1 MHTAYLNI
9 GANIGAP
16 RRTIWQA
23 VKALTSVAC
32 DGRVECSD
40 IIITPAWGYDSPNP
54 YHNIGVRLH
63 TTLKPLALLDA
74 LQQIER
80 RLGATPHRAP
90 DGTYIDR
97 TLDIDIIAIDDLH
110 IDTPRLTL
118 PHPRAH
124 LRTFVTTPLRQLG
137 YPYQITPRTI
147 NPPTGTLDK

>member
-9 GANIGAP
+9 GANIGDP
-16 RRTIWQA
+16 QRTIWQA
-23 VKALTSVAC
+23 VKALTAVAY

-40 IIITPAWGYDSPNP
+40 IIVTPAWGYDSPNP
-54 YHNIGVRLH
+54 YHNIGVRLR
-63 TTLKPLALLDA
+63 TTLTPHQLLDI

-97 TLDIDIIAIDDLH
+97 TLDIDIIAIDDLQL
-110 IDTPRLTL
+110 DTPRLTL

-124 LRTFVTTPLRQLG
+124 QRPFVTIPLRQLG
-137 YPYQITPRTI
+137 YPYQITSRTI
-147 NPPTGTLDK
+147 KPPTGTLDK